1 MTEPM
6 PPLSE
11 RAATAH
17 SGADAEVNR
26 RVRDLDLYLGLLA
39 DALRARGARPRKVRD
54 AVGEVRGHCLHT
66 GDDPV
71 GVFGLPEEY
80 ASERFRPLTGRV
92 VVGRLLAG
100 VGSAL
105 GVVALIAALVPRE
118 GVDGVAVTVSDLIPA
133 LVMVNIFVAVPWLV
147 YALERHLLPHWI
159 GRRALARW
167 AWVVRA
173 SVLVAMSGTV
183 LAVAS
188 LLDPEASGRTVITG
202 PRWAFFVTALLLFPL
217 LWFSGPSSRSV
228 PGHPASPYGM
238 AGGAPSSRPGLR
250 AARRQRF
257 DKD

>member
-105 GVVALIAALVPRE
+105 
-118 GVDGVAVTVSDLIPA
+118 
-133 LVMVNIFVAVPWLV
+133 
-147 YALERHLLPHWI
+147 
-159 GRRALARW
+159 ARW

-238 AGGAPSSRPGLR
+238 AGGAPSFRPGLR